1 MLWNISSRTDYLKI
15 FFKRIHKS
23 LFYNTYCI
31 KRIVK
36 CNDETSY
43 EVNGNEYL
51 KLIWEIQW
59 NLRISI
65 FKPYWSN
72 VHLLEPKGFHEKL
85 FFQDQFWLHSC
96 IDIHASSLA
105 VCPLFLLQSQNKVY
119 GNIFFLGQLTTFG
132 IRINLIRGNN
142 FFCNSTHYSAS
153 CAMKQ
158 WMI

>member
-15 FFKRIHKS
+15 FFRRIHLY

-31 KRIVK
+31 TRIVK
-36 CNDETSY
+36 CSDETSY

-72 VHLLEPKGFHEKL
+72 VHLLEPKRFHEKL

-96 IDIHASSLA
+96 ILLHAPWWSTINLT
-105 VCPLFLLQSQNKVY
+105 LLTNIFRSVGKSKVY
-119 GNIFFLGQLTTFG
+119 SYILLCLHGREPIVYLNNGLIFRIDYCLVFTIWSFG
-132 IRINLIRGNN
+132 
-142 FFCNSTHYSAS
+142 
-153 CAMKQ
+153 
-158 WMI
+158 